1 MLYFGIG
8 FLPVHATQKKKD
20 EQSVQQNLDMACFHN
35 DLSNGPEIRDKRI
48 AWLLSILYDLDC
60 LLHHSYMPKIRTQS
74 ISKTF
79 PDGTQALHSV
89 NLEIHDGE
97 LLALVGPSGCGKTTL
112 LRIFAGLDT
121 ATEGE
126 IFFDESEISKLP
138 PDQRDLGM
146 VFQNY
151 ALFPHLTVF
160 KNILLS
166 LEKSNLSKID
176 KEEQV
181 QKVAHSL
188 GLADLLMRKP
198 SEISGG
204 QRQRVA
210 LARLLAR
217 NPSIHLLDEPLSNL
231 DANLR
236 LEMRQ
241 ELAELHQKHQKT
253 TLFVTHDQVEAM
265 TLGQRICL
273 LNQGSVEQMGTPQE
287 LYDSPK
293 NLFVAEFFGMPSI
306 NLIHGSI
313 ESKSNEEQAIF
324 NSRDANLS
332 LPLPPE
338 IQPSTQKVILG
349 IRSESIFL
357 IEHSP
362 KNLFLI
368 HRIEYLGDSQVSYL
382 DADELEITCKQP
394 SFDINPADKVG
405 IKVNWNHVH
414 WFDPANGQ
422 RIQLIES

>member
-1 MLYFGIG
+1 MLYCGFGI
-8 FLPVHATQKKKD
+8 LPFYATQEKKD
-20 EQSVQQNLDMACFHN
+20 EQNVQKYFGGTYLHYS
-35 DLSNGPEIRDKRI
+35 LSNGSEIRDKRI
-48 AWLLSILYDLDC
+48 AWLVSILYDLDC
-60 LLHHSYMPKIRTQS
+60 LLHHSYMPRIRTQS

-313 ESKSNEEQAIF
+313 ELKSNEEQSIF
-324 NSRDANLS
+324 NSRDTNLS

-338 IQPSTQKVILG
+338 IETVRQKVILG
-349 IRSESIFL
+349 IRPESICL
-357 IEHSP
+357 IEHSTE
-362 KNLFLI
+362 NLFLI
-368 HRIEYLGDSQVSYL
+368 HRTEYLGDSQVCYL
-382 DADELEITCKQP
+382 GADELGITCKKT
-394 SFDINPADKVG
+394 SFDFNPADKVG
-405 IKVNWNHVH
+405 VDFNWDHVH

-422 RIQLIES
+422 RIQFNDS